1 MFSRKVREIFKNKFF
16 YRTPPAAA
24 SGSVKM
30 ETQASRNT
38 QNKTYSK
45 SKGQNMSQICR
56 KLCRK
61 ICRKFVK
68 FSYGKKPNV
77 LPQTIFQKKVD
88 VII

>member
-1 MFSRKVREIFKNKFF
+1 MFSRKFREIFKNKFF

-45 SKGQNMSQICR
+45 SKGQNLSQICQVF
-56 KLCRK
+56 LW
-61 ICRKFVK
+61 
-68 FSYGKKPNV
+68 KK
-77 LPQTIFQKKVD
+77 T
-88 VII
+88 

>member
-1 MFSRKVREIFKNKFF
+1 MFSRKFREIFKNKFF

-45 SKGQNMSQICR
+45 SKGQNMSQNMSQIR
-56 KLCRK
+56 QVFLW
-61 ICRKFVK
+61 
-68 FSYGKKPNV
+68 KK
-77 LPQTIFQKKVD
+77 T
-88 VII
+88 